1 MAKYQFQISDDGST
15 VEAALKVL
23 SMLQDKDYSVSV
35 DSDKHV
41 LTITAGEKD
50 AQRKAIKK
58 ELRKARRKL
67 FWINV
72 WKHFCNWWAQKGY
85 WVTVLGW
92 VPVLVLSCGGDIK
105 SSIIVS
111 IWIDVMVIIFSIS

>member
-1 MAKYQFQISDDGST
+1 MAEYHFKLDNDEST
-15 VEAALKVL
+15 VGTVIKVL
-23 SMLQDKDYSVSV
+23 SMLQGKDYSASI
-35 DSDKHV
+35 DSDKHI
-41 LTITAGEKD
+41 LTITTNEKD
-50 AQRKAIKK
+50 SHWKAVKK
-58 ELRKARRKL
+58 KLGKARRKL